1 MISQSFLSLAPQI
14 KFENSY
20 RSDHSPVVLIFKT
33 NEFKRGKGFWKFN
46 NSLLTDKDY
55 VKLIK
60 EKICEVKLQYACLVY
75 NRELIP
81 EIDNDIISFT
91 INDQIF
97 LDILLMEIRGKTISY
112 STFKKKNASKRESQ
126 LEKEILILEQNLG
139 EQSLPDITSKQNE
152 LENIRKERL
161 KGQCLRSR
169 SKWIEEGEKPS
180 KYFTS
185 LESKNFINKQIPK
198 LVQEDE
204 TIIYDQDEIL
214 NETKNFYEKL
224 YSKKTQEA
232 GENFVK
238 EKINQFDFPK
248 LDTKELQY
256 IEGPLIKTEVSNFL
270 KKMKNDK
277 SPGPD
282 GFSSEFLKKFLER
295 LGFLYNTGNK

>member
-1 MISQSFLSLAPQI
+1 MLNRELDTMNYKRINNPKAQVEVHKLNETLDLIDIFRENNPTLGRYTWRKRNPIKQGRLDFFLILQSFLSLAPQI

-60 EKICEVKLQYACLVY
+60 DKICEVKLQYACLVY

-81 EIDNDIISFT
+81 EIDNDIIFFT
-91 INDQIF
+91 VNDQIF

-139 EQSLPDITSKQNE
+139 KQSLSDLTSKQNE

-169 SKWIEEGEKPS
+169 SKVL
-180 KYFTS
+180 YF
-185 LESKNFINKQIPK
+185 FRI
-198 LVQEDE
+198 
-204 TIIYDQDEIL
+204 
-214 NETKNFYEKL
+214 
-224 YSKKTQEA
+224 
-232 GENFVK
+232 
-238 EKINQFDFPK
+238 
-248 LDTKELQY
+248 
-256 IEGPLIKTEVSNFL
+256 
-270 KKMKNDK
+270 
-277 SPGPD
+277 
-282 GFSSEFLKKFLER
+282 
-295 LGFLYNTGNK
+295 